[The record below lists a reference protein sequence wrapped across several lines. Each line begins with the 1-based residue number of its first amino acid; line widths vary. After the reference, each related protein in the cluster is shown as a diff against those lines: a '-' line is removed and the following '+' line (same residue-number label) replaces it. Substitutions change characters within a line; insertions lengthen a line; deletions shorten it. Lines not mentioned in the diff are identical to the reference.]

1 MDYATR
7 AKVWLE
13 RASCEPDDF
22 VKYVLLYIS
31 LEARVKFDFKT
42 IRDIKKDFATRG
54 KFFKNIRQGDLI
66 ILKSK
71 LEENPLLNMNKNGD
85 KRLPGVIKST
95 YDFYGRIEFVIRD
108 RNNLFH
114 GDKQFGEERDL
125 FIVRAG
131 NKILEPLLEVIL
143 N

>member
-13 RASCEPDDF
+13 RASREPDDF

-31 LEARVKFDFKT
+31 LEARVKSDFKT
-42 IRDIKKDFATRG
+42 IRDIKKDFATRD
-54 KFFKNIRQGDLI
+54 KFFKNISQEDLI

-85 KRLPGVIKST
+85 KRWPGVIKST
-95 YDFYGRIEFVIRD
+95 NDFDGIIEFVIRA

-131 NKILEPLLEVIL
+131 NKILEPLLEAIL
-143 N
+143 Q